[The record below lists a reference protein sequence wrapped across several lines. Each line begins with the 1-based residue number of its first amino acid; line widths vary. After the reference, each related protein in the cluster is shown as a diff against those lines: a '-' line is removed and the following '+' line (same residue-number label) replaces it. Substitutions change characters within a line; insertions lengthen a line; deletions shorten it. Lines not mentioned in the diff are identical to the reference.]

1 MFNKLQKQI
10 DELDTKRAQL
20 DADWDIGGS
29 NALLAFYVRI
39 MPGILNAERC
49 NIFIYDPTARVIW
62 LRAGT
67 GVEEKGI
74 YIGEEENSL
83 PGQVV
88 NSGEHKVVHDVQET
102 DAIHKAIDEK
112 TGLVTRSI
120 LCIPIKSVDGDRIM
134 GAVEVLNKSDGS
146 PFTDNDRAQL
156 EEMAHYLEVAIENI
170 YFNLE
175 ATGLLMKLSRT
186 LTVMASALL
195 WIVGLGVLA
204 IIGRVIWAGLE
215 HAIS

>member
-1 MFNKLQKQI
+1 MFNKLKKQI

-20 DADWDIGGS
+20 DADWDTGGN

-39 MPGILNAERC
+39 MPRVLGAERC

-74 YIGEEENSL
+74 YVGEEDDSL

-88 NSGEHKVVHDVQET
+88 KTGEHQTVHDVREA
-102 DAIHKAIDEK
+102 DAIHKAIDER

-120 LCIPIKSVDGDRIM
+120 LCIPIKSLEGDRVV
-134 GAVEVLNKSDGS
+134 GAVEVLNKTDGS

-175 ATGLLMKLSRT
+175 ATGLLMKLSRS
-186 LTVMASALL
+186 LTVTASALL